1 MDNGLIQ
8 KKPQEQLVYYPKS
21 NTFREDLDNKAT
33 MRGFDA
39 YVEGEKKN
47 RLTRSIERLSRHT
60 TLSEDELQR
69 LKGSVTE
76 EPMFG
81 TEEGAEFKT
90 LLTKA
95 QKKQLGYF
103 KKKRYN
109 KKEAA
114 YKAQLGTWEFENLSK
129 LYEQEERV
137 YKRFYEAEVAEVT
150 LEDKV
155 NSIDKEFFAQSDKFF
170 MLDEDKNAK
179 ADEQK
184 LLDIG
189 IKKQVKAYTGRKYKA
204 YNRYLR
210 DHSYSK
216 ISEEDKKDVE
226 LMKQGLKQ
234 MKIDHTI
241 IVNRGLPNIRGLA
254 NMLGIKPDVPAYD
267 LSPDEME
274 KVIKQSVEHIQKNQK
289 EGKEIILTDPGFVS
303 TSYNPNNPFA
313 DMNTG
318 IEFVIKVNKGTEAVN
333 LATLSTYSHEK
344 EILLNAGTKFRFVKM
359 YYSGTY
365 KVDGLDYRK
374 TTVEQTGKE
383 DPIKHG
389 RFFMKVYLE
398 TIPPEEDGVL
408 KNS

>member
-1 MDNGLIQ
+1 
-8 KKPQEQLVYYPKS
+8 
-21 NTFREDLDNKAT
+21 
-33 MRGFDA
+33 MRGFEA
-39 YVEGEKKN
+39 YKDGETRN
-47 RLTRSIERLSRHT
+47 RVTRSIERLSKHA
-60 TLSEDELQR
+60 TLSEDEMQR
-69 LKGSVTE
+69 LKESVSE

-81 TEEGAEFKT
+81 TEKGAEFT
-90 LLTKA
+90 HFLTPA
-95 QKKQLGYF
+95 QKKKLGYF

-109 KKEAA
+109 SKVAA
-114 YKAQLGTWEFENLSK
+114 YKKQLGAWELENMEK
-129 LYEQEERV
+129 LYAQEQGV
-137 YKRFYEAEVAEVT
+137 YKRVYDAEVAEVA
-150 LEDKV
+150 LENKV
-155 NSIDKEFFAQSDKFF
+155 NAMDEEFLAQSGKTF
-170 MLDEDKNAK
+170 MQNEDKNAA
-179 ADEQK
+179 ADEKK
-184 LLDIG
+184 LMELDI
-189 IKKQVKAYTGRKYKA
+189 KNQVKAYTGIKFKP

-210 DHSYSK
+210 DPSYGK
-216 ISEEDKKDVE
+216 ISENDKKDVE

-254 NMLGIKPDVPAYD
+254 NMLGIKSDVPAYD

>member
-1 MDNGLIQ
+1 MDENLIQ
-8 KKPQEQLVYYPKS
+8 KNEEEVIYYPKS
-21 NTFREDLDNKAT
+21 HAFKEELDNKTT
-33 MRGFDA
+33 MRGFEA
-39 YVEGEKKN
+39 YQAGETRN
-47 RLTRSIERLSRHT
+47 RVTRSIERLSRHAI
-60 TLSEDELQR
+60 LSEDEMQR
-69 LKGSVTE
+69 LKESVTE

-81 TEEGAEFKT
+81 TEEGAEFKSF
-90 LLTKA
+90 LTPA
-95 QKKQLGYF
+95 QKKKLGYF

-109 KKEAA
+109 SKVAA
-114 YKAQLGTWEFENLSK
+114 YKKQLGAWELENMEK
-129 LYEQEERV
+129 LYAQEQGV
-137 YKRFYEAEVAEVT
+137 YKRVYDAEVAEVA
-150 LEDKV
+150 LENKV
-155 NSIDKEFFAQSDKFF
+155 NAMDEEFLAQSGKTF
-170 MLDEDKNAK
+170 MQNEDKNAA
-179 ADEQK
+179 ADEKK
-184 LLDIG
+184 LMELDI
-189 IKKQVKAYTGRKYKA
+189 KNQVKAYTGIKFKP

-210 DHSYSK
+210 DPSYGK
-216 ISEEDKKDVE
+216 ISENDKKDVE

-254 NMLGIKPDVPAYD
+254 NMLGIKSDVPAYD

-398 TIPPEEDGVL
+398 TIPPEEEGVL
-408 KNS
+408 KNNS

>member
-1 MDNGLIQ
+1 MDANLIQ
-8 KKPQEQLVYYPKS
+8 KNEEEVIYYPKS
-21 NTFREDLDNKAT
+21 HAFQEELNNKST
-33 MRGFDA
+33 MRGFEA
-39 YVEGEKKN
+39 YKDGETRN
-47 RLTRSIERLSRHT
+47 RVTRSIERLSRHA
-60 TLSEDELQR
+60 TLSEDEMQR
-69 LKGSVTE
+69 LKESVTE

-81 TEEGAEFKT
+81 TEKGAEFT
-90 LLTKA
+90 HFLTPA
-95 QKKQLGYF
+95 EKKKLGYF

-109 KKEAA
+109 NKVASYKK
-114 YKAQLGTWEFENLSK
+114 QLGAWELENLDK
-129 LYEQEERV
+129 LYEQEQGV
-137 YKRFYEAEVAEVT
+137 YKRVYDAEVAEVA

-155 NSIDKEFFAQSDKFF
+155 NAMDEEFLAQSGKTF
-170 MLDEDKNAK
+170 MQNEDINAA
-179 ADEQK
+179 ADEKK
-184 LLDIG
+184 LMELD
-189 IKKQVKAYTGRKYKA
+189 IKKQVKAYTGRKFKP

-210 DHSYSK
+210 DPSYEK
-216 ISEEDKKDVE
+216 ISENDKKDVE

-254 NMLGIKPDVPAYD
+254 NMLGIKSDVPAYD

-313 DMNTG
+313 DMGTG

-398 TIPPEEDGVL
+398 TIPPEEEGVL
-408 KNS
+408 KKNS

>member
-8 KKPQEQLVYYPKS
+8 EKPKEQLVYYPKS

-60 TLSEDELQR
+60 NLSKDELQR
-69 LKGSVTE
+69 LKDSVTE

-155 NSIDKEFFAQSDKFF
+155 DSIDKEFFAQSDKFF
-170 MLDEDKNAK
+170 MLDEDKKAK

-210 DHSYSK
+210 DPSYSK
-216 ISEEDKKDVE
+216 ISEEDKKDVYTNYV
-226 LMKQGLKQ
+226 
-234 MKIDHTI
+234 HTHHCDI
-241 IVNRGLPNIRGLA
+241 FLEEPEA
-254 NMLGIKPDVPAYD
+254 D
-267 LSPDEME
+267 LFPPTQSNLVEWLLEMTKGEQPSNLFIATHSPY
-274 KVIKQSVEHIQKNQK
+274 I
-289 EGKEIILTDPGFVS
+289 
-303 TSYNPNNPFA
+303 
-313 DMNTG
+313 
-318 IEFVIKVNKGTEAVN
+318 
-333 LATLSTYSHEK
+333 
-344 EILLNAGTKFRFVKM
+344 LNAFLEKQDIDITLLYTRISDGQITVKTATEQDIQDI
-359 YYSGTY
+359 YDYG
-365 KVDGLDYRK
+365 VDA
-374 TTVEQTGKE
+374 
-383 DPIKHG
+383 
-389 RFFMKVYLE
+389 FFNIE
-398 TIPPEEDGVL
+398 TLG
-408 KNS
+408 

>member
-1 MDNGLIQ
+1 MDENLIQ
-8 KKPQEQLVYYPKS
+8 KNEEEVIYYPKS
-21 NTFREDLDNKAT
+21 HAFKEELDNKTT
-33 MRGFDA
+33 MRGFEA
-39 YVEGEKKN
+39 YQAGETKN
-47 RLTRSIERLSRHT
+47 RVTRSIERLSRHA
-60 TLSEDELQR
+60 TLSEDEVQQ
-69 LKGSVTE
+69 LKESVTE

-155 NSIDKEFFAQSDKFF
+155 DSIDKEFFAQSDKFF
-170 MLDEDKNAK
+170 MLDEDKKAK

-210 DHSYSK
+210 DPSYSK

-226 LMKQGLKQ
+226 RMKQGLKQ
-234 MKIDHTI
+234 FKIDHTI
-241 IVNRGLPNIRGLA
+241 IVNRGLPNVRRLA
-254 NMLGIKPDVPAYD
+254 DMLGMNSDVPSYD
-267 LSPDEME
+267 LNPDEMQ
-274 KVIKQSVEHIQKNQK
+274 KVIKQSVEHIKKNQK

-303 TSYNPNNPFA
+303 TSYNPNNTFA
-313 DMNTG
+313 DMDTG

-333 LATLSTYSHEK
+333 LATLSTYSQEK

-359 YYSGTY
+359 YYSGTD
-365 KVDGLDYRK
+365 KIDGLDYKK
-374 TTVEQTGKE
+374 TTIEQTGKK
-383 DPIKHG
+383 DTVKHG
-389 RFFMKVYLE
+389 RFYLKVYLE